1 MHCLLTAEFINVNQ
15 YKKKPV
21 NYNYT
26 VFGIET
32 STKLSLEII

>member
-1 MHCLLTAEFINVNQ
+1 MHCLLTVEFINVNQ
-15 YKKKPV
+15 YKKKTV

-26 VFGIET
+26 VFGIEP